1 MFNEWW
7 QWSVSDAE
15 NNKIVNILHFFKGFK
30 YFAILGGRTK
40 SKKIKELM
48 DFGLVIKIFCILEEI
63 IPAPL
68 SLFDMNISTEQS
80 FSLDQLDKTEPQ
92 ESE

>member
-1 MFNEWW
+1 M
-7 QWSVSDAE
+7 SDAE

-68 SLFDMNISTEQS
+68 SLFDMDMSTEHGHVNRTKITPVKLQPR
-80 FSLDQLDKTEPQ
+80 QT
-92 ESE
+92 